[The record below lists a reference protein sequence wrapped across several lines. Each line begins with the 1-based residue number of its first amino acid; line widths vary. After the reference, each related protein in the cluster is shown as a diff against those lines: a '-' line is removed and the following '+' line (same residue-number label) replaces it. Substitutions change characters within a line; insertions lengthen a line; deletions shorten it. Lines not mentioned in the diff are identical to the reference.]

1 MKRTLFLLF
10 SLLIGSSPLAFSK
23 EVLPLESIPEV
34 GVINISASKVSAR
47 EYMKI
52 LSLVDEHSTEETL
65 YLPSHEENAALLNKL
80 TAPSNVDMDV
90 TEEGFVSDFEKHFGN
105 LRDMGPVLGGL
116 TFKYLIA
123 ASDNSAWHDEAAMF
137 MCMLLDWNV
146 AVLKT
151 TGALAAIGKQ
161 QDLHEAIQQD
171 SKNVFEGLIE
181 SALNEEK
188 YSFELREMMSQRLK
202 HAFSEAQPFL
212 NESIQKSLQQQAAG
226 LAL

>member
-1 MKRTLFLLF
+1 MKRLLF
-10 SLLIGSSPLAFSK
+10 VLISLLIGSSPLAYSK
-23 EVLPLESIPEV
+23 EVRPLESLPEV
-34 GVINISASKVSAR
+34 GIISVSASKVSAR

-52 LSLVDEHSTEETL
+52 LSLVEEHSTEKIL

-80 TAPSNVDMDV
+80 TAPMNVAIDI
-90 TEEGFVSDFEKHFGN
+90 TEEGFVSDFDKHFGN

-137 MCMLLDWNV
+137 MCMMLDWNV

-161 QDLHEAIQQD
+161 QDLHVAIQQD
-171 SKNVFEGLIE
+171 SKNTFEG
-181 SALNEEK
+181 
-188 YSFELREMMSQRLK
+188 
-202 HAFSEAQPFL
+202 
-212 NESIQKSLQQQAAG
+212 
-226 LAL
+226 